1 MSGTDQGRLHEI
13 IKEDSN
19 MATDVKSENLVL
31 RLWFLMH
38 RDVGLFRLCEDQ
50 AYGEKGL
57 TMEQFTVL
65 AAVKQIGPPA
75 GIIQIAKWIGRSPN
89 SITMI
94 VDRMVKAGLVRRT
107 RDRTDRRMVNV
118 TPTSK
123 AENLFALAIP
133 AGWKFINK
141 VMSPLSQEDRLTF
154 ARLLEAIRYEAFEYL
169 NPGENIKAMVAGDD
183 KSHIKMAERLFH
195 DVMLSAPQGKRHVGK
210 KKL

>member
-1 MSGTDQGRLHEI
+1 MVT
-13 IKEDSN
+13 
-19 MATDVKSENLVL
+19 NLTSQNVIL

-75 GIIQIAKWIGRSPN
+75 GIIDIAKWIGRSPN
-89 SITMI
+89 SISMI
-94 VDRMVKAGLVRRT
+94 VDRMVKAGLVKRT
-107 RDRTDRRMVNV
+107 RDRIDRRMVNV

-123 AENLFALAIP
+123 AEDLFALAIP

-141 VMSPLSQEDRLTF
+141 VMSPLSQEERYTL
-154 ARLLEAIRYEAFEYL
+154 ARLLEKMRHEALDYL
-169 NPGENIKAMVAGDD
+169 YPGEDIGAMTANDD
-183 KSHIKMAERLFH
+183 KGHIKMMERLFRGAI
-195 DVMLSAPQGKRHVGK
+195 LSAPPAKGQAGK
-210 KKL
+210 KGKTIG

>member
-1 MSGTDQGRLHEI
+1 MVT
-13 IKEDSN
+13 
-19 MATDVKSENLVL
+19 NLTSQNVIL

-75 GIIQIAKWIGRSPN
+75 GIMEIAKWIGRSPN
-89 SITMI
+89 SISMI
-94 VDRMVKAGLVRRT
+94 IDRMVKAGLVKRT
-107 RDRTDRRMVNV
+107 RDRIDRRVVNV

-133 AGWKFINK
+133 AGWKFINE
-141 VMSPLSQEDRLTF
+141 VMSALSQEDRQTF
-154 ARLLEAIRYEAFEYL
+154 ARLLETVRYETLNYL
-169 NPGENIKAMVAGDD
+169 NPGQDIEEMVADDD

-195 DVMLSAPQGKRHVGK
+195 DVMLSAPQGKRQVGK
-210 KKL
+210 KRL

>member
-1 MSGTDQGRLHEI
+1 ME
-13 IKEDSN
+13 
-19 MATDVKSENLVL
+19 MDVKSENLIL

-75 GIIQIAKWIGRSPN
+75 GIMEIAKWIGRSPN
-89 SITMI
+89 SISMI
-94 VDRMVKAGLVRRT
+94 VDRMVKAGLVKRARG
-107 RDRTDRRMVNV
+107 RIDRRAVNV

-141 VMSPLSQEDRLTF
+141 VMSPLSQEDRQTL
-154 ARLLEAIRYEAFEYL
+154 ARLLETIRYEAFEYL
-169 NPGENIKAMVAGDD
+169 NPEENIEAMVADDD
-183 KSHIKMAERLFH
+183 KGHIKMADRLFH
-195 DVMLSAPQGKRHVGK
+195 DAMLSTPRAKRQSGK
-210 KKL
+210 KGKAIRRR

>member
-1 MSGTDQGRLHEI
+1 M
-13 IKEDSN
+13 IKEDPN
-19 MATDVKSENLVL
+19 MAMDVKSENLIL

-75 GIIQIAKWIGRSPN
+75 GIMEIAKWIGRSSN
-89 SITMI
+89 SISMI
-94 VDRMVKAGLVRRT
+94 VDRMVKADLVKRARG
-107 RDRTDRRMVNV
+107 RIDRRAVNV

-141 VMSPLSQEDRLTF
+141 VMSPLSQEDRQTL
-154 ARLLEAIRYEAFEYL
+154 ARLLETVRYEAFEYL
-169 NPGENIKAMVAGDD
+169 NPGENIEAMVADDD
-183 KSHIKMAERLFH
+183 KSHIRMADRLFH
-195 DVMLSAPQGKRHVGK
+195 DAMLSTPRAKRQSRK
-210 KKL
+210 KRKTRPRR

>member
-1 MSGTDQGRLHEI
+1 MVT
-13 IKEDSN
+13 
-19 MATDVKSENLVL
+19 NLTSQNVIL

-75 GIIQIAKWIGRSPN
+75 GIMEIAKWIGRSPN
-89 SITMI
+89 SISMI

-107 RDRTDRRMVNV
+107 RDKIDRRMVHV
-118 TPTSK
+118 TPSSK

-133 AGWKFINK
+133 VGWKFISK
-141 VMSPLSQEDRLTF
+141 VMSPLSQEDRQTL
-154 ARLLEAIRYEAFEYL
+154 ARLLETIRYEAFEYL
-169 NPGENIKAMVAGDD
+169 NPAGNIEAMVADDD
-183 KSHIKMAERLFH
+183 KSHIKMGERLFH
-195 DVMLSAPQGKRHVGK
+195 DVMLSTRQSKRQTGK
-210 KKL
+210 KKTVQPR

>member
-1 MSGTDQGRLHEI
+1 MVT
-13 IKEDSN
+13 
-19 MATDVKSENLVL
+19 NLTSQNVIL

-75 GIIQIAKWIGRSPN
+75 GIMEIAKWIGRSPN
-89 SITMI
+89 SISMI
-94 VDRMVKAGLVRRT
+94 IDRMVKAGLVKRT
-107 RDRTDRRMVNV
+107 RDRIDRRVVNV

-133 AGWKFINK
+133 AGWKFINE
-141 VMSPLSQEDRLTF
+141 VMSPLSQEDRQTF
-154 ARLLEAIRYEAFEYL
+154 ARLLETVRYETLNYL
-169 NPGENIKAMVAGDD
+169 NPGQDIEEMVADDD

-195 DVMLSAPQGKRHVGK
+195 DVMLSAPQGKRQVGK
-210 KKL
+210 KRL

>member
-1 MSGTDQGRLHEI
+1 
-13 IKEDSN
+13 
-19 MATDVKSENLVL
+19 MATNLTSQNVIL

-75 GIIQIAKWIGRSPN
+75 GIMEIAKWIGRSPN
-89 SITMI
+89 SISMI
-94 VDRMVKAGLVRRT
+94 IDRMVKAGLVKRT
-107 RDRTDRRMVNV
+107 RDRIDRRVVNV

-133 AGWKFINK
+133 AGWKFINE
-141 VMSPLSQEDRLTF
+141 VMSPLSQEDRQTF
-154 ARLLEAIRYEAFEYL
+154 ARLLETVRYETLNYL
-169 NPGENIKAMVAGDD
+169 NPGQDIEAMVADDD

-195 DVMLSAPQGKRHVGK
+195 DVMLSAPQGKRQVGK
-210 KKL
+210 KRL